1 MVYLGVKIPRYYIG
15 SSHKNFHSKFFYDF
29 AHFSSAKS
37 IKVCEVI
44 AKLL

>member
-15 SSHKNFHSKFFYDF
+15 FFPKDFHGKFFYDF
-29 AHFSSAKS
+29 AHFSSVKS